1 MCMLIAKFSSQ
12 AHELVL
18 PFFMGCASSRISI
31 GQRQVLPQP
40 VEAQCSPD
48 PGIMP

>member
-1 MCMLIAKFSSQ
+1 MYMLIAKFSSQ

-18 PFFMGCASSRISI
+18 PFLMGCSSSGARILCE
-31 GQRQVLPQP
+31 VLSQP